1 MEYLILDQLLHLGT
15 HKRQMSS
22 IASSV
27 IYSDVR
33 SKSKACVQLVDLDAK
48 RNRMI
53 LVNLSL
59 RSSNDMSTIASHPKL
74 TRDCLHEKFV
84 LAEERNSYGTEYL
97 EYIEIY
103 NLVDLFSRF
112 DFGYDNFYNGS
123 FDLP

>member
-1 MEYLILDQLLHLGT
+1 
-15 HKRQMSS
+15 
-22 IASSV
+22 
-27 IYSDVR
+27 
-33 SKSKACVQLVDLDAK
+33 
-48 RNRMI
+48 
-53 LVNLSL
+53 
-59 RSSNDMSTIASHPKL
+59 MSTIVSHPKL
-74 TRDCLHEKFV
+74 TCDCLHEKFV